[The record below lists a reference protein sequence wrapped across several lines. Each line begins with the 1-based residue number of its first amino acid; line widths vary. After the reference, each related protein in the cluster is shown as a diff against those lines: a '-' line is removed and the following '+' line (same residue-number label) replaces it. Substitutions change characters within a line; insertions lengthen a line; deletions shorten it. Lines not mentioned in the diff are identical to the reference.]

1 MPPAGSSSGDFFM
14 AAPVVLIT
22 GALTGIGRATALAY
36 AREGANVVIS
46 GRHRDAGDALAA
58 ELRQMGATDAL
69 FVQADIRK
77 EEDVKAAVDSAVERF
92 GRLDIAIN
100 NAGKD
105 GLGMITEVTPESYAE
120 LFDTNVLGVLLSLK
134 HEFRVMEVQGKGSIV
149 NISSIFGHVGL
160 GFGASV
166 YAGSKH
172 AVEGITKSVALEG
185 AAKGVRVN
193 AVAPGPIDTAMF
205 DRVAGSDEGR
215 NQFIGMIPQKRAG
228 TPEETANLIVFLA
241 SDKAPYVTGEVIT
254 IDGGFAA
261 G

>member
-1 MPPAGSSSGDFFM
+1 MT
-14 AAPVVLIT
+14 APVVLIT

-36 AREGANVVIS
+36 AQEGARVVVS
-46 GRHRDAGDALAA
+46 GRHQDAGEALVA
-58 ELRQMGATDAL
+58 ELKEKGAADAA
-69 FVQADIRK
+69 FVRVDIRK
-77 EEDVKAAVDSAVERF
+77 EEDVKAAVDRTVELF

-105 GLGMITEVTPESYAE
+105 GVGPITEVTPEGYAE

-134 HEFRVMEVQGKGSIV
+134 HEFRVMEAQGKGSIV
-149 NISSIFGHVGL
+149 NISSIFGHVG
-160 GFGASV
+160 FPAGASV

-193 AVAPGPIDTAMF
+193 AVAPGPIETAMF
-205 DRVAGSDEGR
+205 DRVAGTGEGR
-215 NQFIGMIPQKRAG
+215 DRFIGMIPQKRAG
-228 TPEETANLIVFLA
+228 TPEETANLIVFIA

>member
-1 MPPAGSSSGDFFM
+1 MTT
-14 AAPVVLIT
+14 PVVLIT

-36 AREGANVVIS
+36 AQEGASIVVS
-46 GRHRDAGDALAA
+46 GRHQDAGEALVTELKEKGAADAA
-58 ELRQMGATDAL
+58 
-69 FVQADIRK
+69 FVRADIRK
-77 EEDVKAAVDSAVERF
+77 EEDVKAAVDRAVELF

-105 GLGMITEVTPESYAE
+105 GLGLITEVTPESYAD

-134 HEFRVMEVQGKGSIV
+134 HEFRVMEAQGKGSIV
-149 NISSIFGHVGL
+149 NISSIFGHVGFPA
-160 GFGASV
+160 GGSV
-166 YAGSKH
+166 YVGSKH

-193 AVAPGPIDTAMF
+193 AVAPGPIETPMF
-205 DRVAGSDEGR
+205 DRVASIAGR
-215 NQFIGMIPQKRAG
+215 DSLIAMIPQKRAG
-228 TPEETANLIVFLA
+228 TPEETANLIVFIA
-241 SDKAPYVTGEVIT
+241 SDKAPYVTGEIIT